1 MVGGIVRDA
10 STAGERTG
18 NHADVIFDIR
28 HEWRCERVVFTVNEM
43 LFELPLMLPAASV
56 AVAVSV

>member
-1 MVGGIVRDA
+1 VSG
-10 STAGERTG
+10 
-18 NHADVIFDIR
+18 
-28 HEWRCERVVFTVNEM
+28 VVFTVNEM